1 MGEAGSGSYWPG
13 KAVNIMQTEV
23 LKVTGDMDMEKLLKH
38 PAITRAARLLRAGE
52 VVAFPTETV
61 YGLGGDALNPSA
73 VKKIFAAKGR
83 PADNPLIVH
92 LGRVSDLD
100 RVIAGRLDN
109 ASRQLIKQFWPG
121 PLTIIFRRGAEVP
134 DITTS
139 GLKTV
144 AVRMPSLPVTRA
156 IIRTSGL
163 VLAAPSANSSGLPSP
178 TRAEHVLLDLE
189 GKIPLIIDGGESPIG
204 LESTVIDLT
213 GEKPAILRPGQITWA
228 ELEEVLGCEVI
239 RDFKKHE
246 ANNNSGTS
254 SGVWSEESGA
264 DSSKPQFK
272 PRSPGMKYRHYAPK
286 TTTSLLERGTP
297 EDIFNFLKGLDYSW
311 ALLASRET
319 VEYLER
325 LEEQSKSQAGFSACG
340 KNFLIK
346 DMGSRSDIEQIA
358 RHLFSFLRELDKQ
371 DFSEIFVEALPA
383 EGLGEAVMN
392 RLAKAA
398 SRRID
403 FSCREEN

>member
-1 MGEAGSGSYWPG
+1 
-13 KAVNIMQTEV
+13 MQTEV
-23 LKVTGDMDMEKLLKH
+23 LTVAGNLKKGELLKH

-61 YGLGGDALNPSA
+61 YGLGGDALNPAA

-83 PADNPLIVH
+83 PSDNPLIVH
-92 LGRVSDLD
+92 LGSVSDLE

-109 ASRQLIKQFWPG
+109 ASRKLIKKFWPG
-121 PLTIIFRRGAEVP
+121 PLTIIFHRSSKVP

-144 AVRMPSLPVTRA
+144 AVRMPSHPITRA

-178 TRAEHVLLDLE
+178 TRAEHVLLDLK

-213 GEKPAILRPGQITWA
+213 GEKPAILRPGQITWG
-228 ELEEVLGCEVI
+228 ELEEALGCEVI
-239 RDFKKHE
+239 RDFKKYE
-246 ANNNSGTS
+246 TNGKSRKSGIC
-254 SGVWSEESGA
+254 SEETEAESNE
-264 DSSKPQFK
+264 SQLK

-286 TTTSLLERGTP
+286 TATTLLEEGSP
-297 EDIFNFLKGLDYSW
+297 EDIFNFLSGLKFSW
-311 ALLASRET
+311 ALLVSRET
-319 VEYLER
+319 AESLKNLEQ
-325 LEEQSKSQAGFSACG
+325 QSRYQSGFSASG
-340 KNFLIK
+340 KKFLIK
-346 DMGSRSDIEQIA
+346 DMGPRKDMEQIA
-358 RHLFSFLRELDKQ
+358 RRLFSLLRELDEQ
-371 DFSEIFVEALPA
+371 DFAEIFVEAVPA

-392 RLAKAA
+392 RLVKAA

-403 FSCREEN
+403 LSCWGTS